1 MMTQRDRILEFM
13 HDYGWI
19 TPMDAIHEFGCTKL
33 ATRISELID
42 LGHSIEKQT
51 VTSKNRYGQKV
62 HYMRYRLAGFGD
74 E

>member
-33 ATRISELID
+33 ATRVSELIRE
-42 LGHSIEKQT
+42 GYEIEKQT
-51 VTSKNRYGQKV
+51 VTDKNRWGQTV
-62 HYMRYRLAGFGD
+62 RYMRYRLAV
-74 E
+74 